1 MSPKPVSRELA
12 PAGTSA
18 HSRLYVQVTSP
29 KRTSGP
35 RRYAVVSTPTCDLN
49 RTGCSS
55 GITCEMAI
63 LRQLATT
70 AFTVKHSVKI
80 LHKVR
85 VFFIQVNQVCE
96 FGRTDRVAATPELD
110 RGLRT
115 GILLARKDKENVL
128 RSEEHT

>member
-63 LRQLATT
+63 SRQLLACRVGDIQLTLSTSGSFQLLSKT
-70 AFTVKHSVKI
+70 AFSGPYKRNHGN
-80 LHKVR
+80 H
-85 VFFIQVNQVCE
+85 F
-96 FGRTDRVAATPELD
+96 
-110 RGLRT
+110 
-115 GILLARKDKENVL
+115 
-128 RSEEHT
+128 